1 VLIDIAFYFLIEL
14 QIYTTNDKDNIA
26 MNETIK
32 NILERRSIRSYENTQ
47 VKDED
52 LELIV
57 KCGLYA
63 ATAIGKQPWHF
74 TVLQNRK
81 LMDKITSVNH
91 DLLLNSPLEA
101 VKAMASQP
109 DFDSWRGAPTAIIV
123 SGDGSR
129 FATADCANAIQNMAV
144 AAKSLGLGSCYMAAF
159 SPALLHPEHKD
170 FLEALGIPTGYTPI
184 FALAVGYPAETLVSR
199 APRKENSINYVR

>member
-1 VLIDIAFYFLIEL
+1 
-14 QIYTTNDKDNIA
+14 

-32 NILERRSIRSYENTQ
+32 NILERRSIRSYKTAQ

-57 KCGLYA
+57 RCGLYA

-74 TVLQNRK
+74 TVLQNRE
-81 LMDKITSVNH
+81 LMDKITAVNH
-91 DLLLNSPLEA
+91 KLLLNSSIEYL
-101 VKAMASQP
+101 KAMASQP

-123 SGDGSR
+123 SGDGSK
-129 FATADCANAIQNMAV
+129 FATADCANATQNMAV
-144 AAKSLGLGSCYMAAF
+144 AAKSLGLGSCYMGAF

-170 FLEALGIPTGYTPI
+170 FVEALGIPMGYTPI
-184 FALAVGYPAETLVSR
+184 FALAVGYSAETLMSR
-199 APRKENSINYVR
+199 APRKENSVNYIR